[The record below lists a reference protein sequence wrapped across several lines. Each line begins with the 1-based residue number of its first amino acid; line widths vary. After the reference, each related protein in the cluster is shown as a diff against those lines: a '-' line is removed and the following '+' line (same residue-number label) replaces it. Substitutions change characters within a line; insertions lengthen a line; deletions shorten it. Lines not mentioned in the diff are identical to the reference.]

1 MSKYSLRKGDNN
13 TFNCGCDGKNMNMN
27 INDPEFDSMF
37 GGGNDKNGKNN
48 KNKNN
53 DKNKNIKNNGNNK
66 NNGNKKS
73 TQKRE
78 IPAALQ
84 LTLNFKN
91 KIGKFLKDNDL
102 GNAGIMAAKISKYYV
117 GMVKDVENKTTA
129 EKYREAEKIF
139 DNDCVGDMSRLKSL
153 IKKANSEISLA
164 KEEKAKSKQNVQHVQ
179 EIKTGVNLVSR
190 M

>member
-48 KNKNN
+48 KNK
-53 DKNKNIKNNGNNK
+53 K
-66 NNGNKKS
+66 NKKS